1 MSPPRRTF
9 RLTIA
14 YDGGGYAGWQR
25 QSSGTS
31 IQELLEHAL
40 EELDGRP
47 VPVQGAGRTDAG
59 VHALGQQA
67 GVSIERAI
75 DKGTLVRALNARLP
89 PAIRVLSAVEA
100 PSDFHARFAA
110 RSKSYRYRLW
120 NQEVLSP
127 FEHGYVWHVPS
138 PVLDHQAMAAAAA
151 LLEGRHDFA
160 AFQAAGS
167 RAASTERVVFS
178 SRIRTSTSTCGDASR
193 GTDELAGSGRP
204 LIVYEIQGSGFLRH
218 MVRNI
223 VGTLVEIGR
232 GRRPAGWVAEV
243 LASKDRSRGG
253 PTAPPEGLF
262 LVGVE
267 Y

>member
-1 MSPPRRTF
+1 MSEGRRTF

-47 VPVQGAGRTDAG
+47 VPVVGAGRTDAG
-59 VHALGQQA
+59 VHALCQEA
-67 GVSIERAI
+67 RVSIERAV
-75 DKGTLVRALNARLP
+75 DGGTLVRALNARLP
-89 PAIRVLSAVEA
+89 PAIRVLSAIEV
-100 PSDFHARFAA
+100 PGDFHARFAA
-110 RSKSYRYRLW
+110 RSKSYRYRVW

-127 FEHGYVWHVPS
+127 FEHGYVWHVPA
-138 PVLDHQAMAAAAA
+138 PALDREAMAAAAA

-167 RAASTERVVFS
+167 GSTSTERVVFS
-178 SRIRTSTSTCGDASR
+178 SRVRMSAATGRDVPSRTD
-193 GTDELAGSGRP
+193 DLAGSERP
-204 LIVYEIQGSGFLRH
+204 LILYEIRGNGFLRH
-218 MVRNI
+218 MVRTI

-232 GRRPAGWVAEV
+232 GRRSAGWVTEV
-243 LASKDRSRGG
+243 LASKDRARAG
-253 PTAPPEGLF
+253 PTAPPDGLF